1 VPHTPSYGHATRS
14 WYQSDAARSLQ
25 GPVAEQGL
33 QPLTTSRLVRAA
45 LPASLLLLSACA
57 ALGRLGGEPERPP
70 LPLVSAE
77 VSSDARLDS
86 SGAIAGS
93 FVGKGTSRAVHLLSS
108 DAVFIADL
116 VRRWRPERDRRVEP
130 LAWLAKRGT
139 FAINLDRATDSA
151 LFAQVMLAGS
161 QEGHTRVRPQTILLH
176 GARCRQGA
184 PQADLVVEPARSGGV
199 SLRGPVVGSFRGP
212 DVRWPVSD
220 TYRRDQ
226 LADPAPDLVDSLIE
240 RTSQVMDSLLAA
252 RLPAR
257 EVPLTGGLRRL
268 AINSL
273 ADEDAADVIPIRLDD
288 GRIRYTVSLRET
300 RRTARGAE
308 ALASIVMI
316 WDASLVWQQVVFL
329 PTLLEFDRR
338 GPSRPVGDRTAPFYW
353 RRLQAVSGFALERD
367 YVWMEQVDVK
377 NGSVRWL
384 ILEPRGN
391 IVVAAADVEDG
402 C

>member
-1 VPHTPSYGHATRS
+1 
-14 WYQSDAARSLQ
+14 
-25 GPVAEQGL
+25 
-33 QPLTTSRLVRAA
+33 
-45 LPASLLLLSACA
+45 
-57 ALGRLGGEPERPP
+57 
-70 LPLVSAE
+70 
-77 VSSDARLDS
+77 
-86 SGAIAGS
+86 
-93 FVGKGTSRAVHLLSS
+93 
-108 DAVFIADL
+108 
-116 VRRWRPERDRRVEP
+116 VEP

-268 AINSL
+268 AINSWPMRTQPMRYRS
-273 ADEDAADVIPIRLDD
+273 ADD
-288 GRIRYTVSLRET
+288 GGSAPPFAERP
-300 RRTARGAE
+300 AAPRGAG
-308 ALASIVMI
+308 ACLHRDDLGCSLA
-316 WDASLVWQQVVFL
+316 WQQVVFL
-329 PTLLEFDRR
+329 PTLLGFDQRGQPAGGDPPRR
-338 GPSRPVGDRTAPFYW
+338 YTGAGC
-353 RRLQAVSGFALERD
+353 RRLAASP
-367 YVWMEQVDVK
+367 W
-377 NGSVRWL
+377 NGTTCGWSRST
-384 ILEPRGN
+384 
-391 IVVAAADVEDG
+391 
-402 C
+402 